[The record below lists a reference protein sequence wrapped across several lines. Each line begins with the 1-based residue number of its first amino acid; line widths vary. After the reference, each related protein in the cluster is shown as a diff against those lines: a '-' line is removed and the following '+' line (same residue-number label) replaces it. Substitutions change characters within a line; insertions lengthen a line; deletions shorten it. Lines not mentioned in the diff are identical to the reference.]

1 MIIDSHSHVMLPVE
15 KQIELMNEAGIDKT
29 ILFYTSIHPEQATD
43 FQGFEQEMGK
53 LFKIL
58 GGQVSGAE
66 ARKTG
71 IEEQLQSI
79 RQYPDRF
86 LAFGS
91 VPTGLPDKE
100 TSAWVEQQVIG
111 NGFKGFGEFTLAP
124 GQINTLE
131 PVFKSSCEFGYLP
144 IWVHT
149 LHPLGLNDIREL
161 AELAIKY
168 PKVPVI
174 FGHLGGLNWLDTI
187 KITKEISNAYL
198 DISAFYTTIA
208 LSLAMLE
215 LPERTLFSSDS
226 PYGDPLLAKM
236 AVERHTKDPYTRKRV
251 LGDTIAELLK
261 L

>member
-29 ILFYTSIHPEQATD
+29 ILFYTSIHPERATD
-43 FQGFEQEMGK
+43 FQSYEKEMRK

-58 GGQVSGAE
+58 GGHVNDAKRRE
-66 ARKTG
+66 KG

-79 RQYPDRF
+79 RLYPDRF
-86 LAFGS
+86 LGFGS
-91 VPTGLPDKE
+91 VPNGLNDEKTAE
-100 TSAWVEQQVIG
+100 WVEKQVIG
-111 NGFKGFGEFTLAP
+111 NGFKGLGEFTLAP

-149 LHPLGLNDIREL
+149 LHPLGLSDIKEL
-161 AELAIKY
+161 AELAKKY
-168 PKVPVI
+168 AKVPVI

-198 DISAFYTTIA
+198 DVSAFYTTVA

-226 PYGDPLLAKM
+226 PYGDPLLVRM
-236 AVERHTKDPYTRKRV
+236 AVERHSNDPYTRKCV
-251 LGDTIAELLK
+251 LGDNIAKLLN